1 MKTDVKPTENTAE
14 YGNKSKPLLADVAS
28 GDKVVFSE
36 EFKKEILAL
45 EIEDWLF
52 YIKDRVFEVKEVLD
66 GKISIKGLHCLG
78 FRTFS
83 HFNIC

>member
-14 YGNKSKPLLADVAS
+14 NGNTSKPLLADVAS

-52 YIKDRVFEVKEVLD
+52 
-66 GKISIKGLHCLG
+66 
-78 FRTFS
+78 
-83 HFNIC
+83 

>member
-1 MKTDVKPTENTAE
+1 MKTDTKPTKNTAE
-14 YGNKSKPLLADVAS
+14 SGNKSKPLLADVIA
-28 GDKVVFSE
+28 GDNVVFSE

-52 YIKDRVFEVKEVLD
+52 YIKDQVFEAKEVVD

>member
-1 MKTDVKPTENTAE
+1 MNTSTKQTLNLAE
-14 YGNKSKPLLADVAS
+14 CGNKSKPLLADVVK

-52 YIKDRVFEVKEVLD
+52 YIKDQVFEVKEVVD

>member
-1 MKTDVKPTENTAE
+1 MSEIISDTKQSHNACKRV
-14 YGNKSKPLLADVAS
+14 LAYVVT
-28 GDKVVFSE
+28 GDKVKFSE

-52 YIKDRVFEVKEVLD
+52 YIKDQVFEVKEVID